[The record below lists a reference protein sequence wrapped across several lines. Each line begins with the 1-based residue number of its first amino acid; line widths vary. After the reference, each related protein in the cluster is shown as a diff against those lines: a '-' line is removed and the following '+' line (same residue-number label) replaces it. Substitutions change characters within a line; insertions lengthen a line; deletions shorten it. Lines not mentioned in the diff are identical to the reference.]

1 MTPYPTIIPV
11 PTQIPFDADTAK
23 IVGGIFAGS
32 LMIFFVG
39 FSFWIV
45 ALIDILKSEFKD
57 PINKVIWLILTLILP
72 FLGPLLY
79 FIIGRKQV
87 KVKSGIKLKV
97 VFTVISLIVW
107 YPVGVILMWFWT
119 KWPMWVKVLL
129 TAILALFVVAKFF
142 VK

>member
-11 PTQIPFDADTAK
+11 ATQIPFDADTAK

-97 VFTVISLIVW
+97 VFTVISLIIW

-129 TAILALFVVAKFF
+129 TSILVLFGAAKFF